1 MSFEEELREENR
13 KLRHL
18 KLVVDLTL
26 NVIGQTN
33 VSVDEALDLV
43 SGVRELA
50 LKLFPGKELAFELIY
65 EPRFRRVLEE
75 RFSRS
80 WSP

>member
-1 MSFEEELREENR
+1 MSFDEELREENR
-13 KLRHL
+13 RLRHL

-26 NVIGQTN
+26 SVIRQTN

-65 EPRFRRVLEE
+65 QPRFRRALEE
-75 RFSRS
+75 RFSR
-80 WSP
+80 P